1 MKKIKSRLYRSY
13 KCQFRFMRWNCYAMG
28 AYPHYMKLYDGLH
41 WIGWTYLI

>member
-1 MKKIKSRLYRSY
+1 MRKNKRLLYRSY
-13 KCQFRFMRWNCYAMG
+13 KFQFRCMRWQGYYMG